1 MDTLPTSLEASP
13 FGLSIQRGK
22 KRSRF
27 SCLDYS
33 GGPLDRSTLLSY
45 WIGPA
50 DGNSSVANGARNQ
63 NYLALYCYFSG
74 CDWNTEVIQARP

>member
-1 MDTLPTSLEASP
+1 MARPMDTLPTSLEASP

-33 GGPLDRSTLLSY
+33 GGPRQIHASVILDWPCGWELVRSQWGQKPKLPCVVLLLFRLRLEY
-45 WIGPA
+45 
-50 DGNSSVANGARNQ
+50 
-63 NYLALYCYFSG
+63 
-74 CDWNTEVIQARP
+74 